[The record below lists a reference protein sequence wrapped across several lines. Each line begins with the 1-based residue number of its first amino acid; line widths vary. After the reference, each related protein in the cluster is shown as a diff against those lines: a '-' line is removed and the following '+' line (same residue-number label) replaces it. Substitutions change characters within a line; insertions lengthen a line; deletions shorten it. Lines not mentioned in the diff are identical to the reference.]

1 MTAPAAVLLAAAV
14 AAVCLTAGG
23 PQALVTVAQRDA
35 NRSPRAP
42 RSADISADGRFVAFE
57 SQARLVAADVDDLH
71 DIYVLDRTTGQV
83 TLETGGSDDECVHP
97 RISGDGRYVV
107 YESRPSS
114 AQKSPRAD
122 IALRDRVEGTTRV
135 ISQSA
140 RNTGDVFGW
149 SRSPDISDDGRV
161 IAFSSAATTLGQGPD
176 VNGAAEDIYLVHLP
190 ALTITR
196 ASVLPSGAQL
206 PRGDSILP
214 SLSADGRWL
223 AFASTAALG
232 GDAGADGSGN
242 EKRARPLRQV
252 FLRDAVGGRLTR
264 VSRAAGDGQPNGDS
278 SLPAHQRRWALRHVR
293 VRSVEPVSRR
303 QQPDCR
309 RLSLRPRARNHPP
322 RQPSRGRLVSK
333 RREHQ
338 RRRSP
343 ATAASSPFNRT
354 PRTWSAPG
362 TAPSTA
368 RTSTFSGTPSSP
380 TSRRAASFESAKM
393 SSAAGWSQAPVRLS
407 TARGSWLRFL
417 PATPSMPT
425 IALMTSTSS
434 FAPSPSRTS

>member
-1 MTAPAAVLLAAAV
+1 MTVPAAVPLVAAV

-42 RSADISADGRFVAFE
+42 RSADISTDGRFVAFE

-83 TLETGGSDDECVHP
+83 TLETSGSDDECSHP

-114 AQKSPRAD
+114 AQASPRAD

-140 RNTGDVFGW
+140 RSTGELFGW
-149 SRSPDISDDGRV
+149 SRSPDISDDGHV

-176 VNGAAEDIYLVHLP
+176 VNGAAEDIYLVQLP

-232 GDAGADGSGN
+232 GDAGADGSG
-242 EKRARPLRQV
+242 EKRARPVRQV

-264 VSRAAGDGQPNGDS
+264 VSRAAGNGQPNGDS
-278 SLPAHQRRWALRHVR
+278 SLPGISADGRFVTF
-293 VRSVEPVSRR
+293 VSEASNLSPDD
-303 QQPDCR
+303 QQPHCR
-309 RLSLRPRARNHPP
+309 RLSLRPRARNHPS

-338 RRRSP
+338 PGDRRQRPLRRLSIERLEPGLRQKLLRARRRHQ
-343 ATAASSPFNRT
+343 SSLGRL
-354 PRTWSAPG
+354 RLRHA
-362 TAPSTA
+362 
-368 RTSTFSGTPSSP
+368 
-380 TSRRAASFESAKM
+380 RRAASFESAKM

-425 IALMTSTSS
+425 IALTTSTSS
-434 FAPSPSRTS
+434 FAPSPYRTS